1 MSKTD
6 SAAIAQ
12 LLTVQSQHTEILNRH
27 TQVLNNHT
35 ADLSQLKSD
44 VGEILRILRD
54 RNGGS
59 GL

>member
-12 LLTVQSQHTEILNRH
+12 LLTVQSQHTEILNS
-27 TQVLNNHT
+27 HT
-35 ADLSQLKSD
+35 AKLDEQSRKLDQ
-44 VGEILRILRD
+44 ILEILRD
-54 RNGGS
+54 RFCWS

>member
-12 LLTVQSQHTEILNRH
+12 LLTVQSQHTEILNS
-27 TQVLNNHT
+27 HT
-35 ADLSQLKSD
+35 AKLDEQSRKLDQ
-44 VGEILRILRD
+44 ILELLRD